1 MEALTNIFSTL
12 DSIAWGPY
20 MLAFI
25 GLTGLYLIIGLKF
38 IPIIKIPYALKLL
51 FSKSNNTED
60 GEIPPRSALFTAMS
74 ATVGVGNIAGV
85 ATAIALGGPGAIFWM
100 WVMGFIGM
108 ATKYGEAVLAVKY
121 RETDSNGSFVGGPM
135 YYIKNGLGDNW
146 KWLGFIFALFGTIA
160 AFGIGNMVQSN
171 TVAIQVKNTLQ
182 IEPLITGLIIASI
195 SAVVIIGGVK
205 RIGFV
210 ASSLVPIMAIIYFLS
225 AMFIVFANTER
236 VPEVLNLIIK
246 NAFDTSSAAGGFAG
260 SAMALAMQYG
270 ISRGVF
276 SNEAGLGSAPIAHA
290 AAKTNS
296 PVRQGAIAVLG
307 VFFDTIIICTLT
319 ALVILICGAW
329 LGDAQGVDLTS
340 AGFAFQFPYFGNI
353 IVTISVILFAFTTIL
368 GWSYYGERCSVYVFG
383 EKAKT
388 PYRILWIFFIIIG
401 AWASNNVELIWSLA
415 SFMNGFMAIP
425 NLIALVL
432 LSPVIFKLS
441 KEYFT
446 RK

>member
-1 MEALTNIFSTL
+1 
-12 DSIAWGPY
+12 
-20 MLAFI
+20 
-25 GLTGLYLIIGLKF
+25 
-38 IPIIKIPYALKLL
+38 
-51 FSKSNNTED
+51 
-60 GEIPPRSALFTAMS
+60 
-74 ATVGVGNIAGV
+74 
-85 ATAIALGGPGAIFWM
+85 
-100 WVMGFIGM
+100 
-108 ATKYGEAVLAVKY
+108 
-121 RETDSNGSFVGGPM
+121 
-135 YYIKNGLGDNW
+135 
-146 KWLGFIFALFGTIA
+146 
-160 AFGIGNMVQSN
+160 
-171 TVAIQVKNTLQ
+171 
-182 IEPLITGLIIASI
+182 
-195 SAVVIIGGVK
+195 
-205 RIGFV
+205 
-210 ASSLVPIMAIIYFLS
+210 MAIIYFLS
-225 AMFIVFANTER
+225 AMFIVFANLER
-236 VPEVLNLIIK
+236 VPEALNLIIE

-296 PVRQGAIAVLG
+296 PVRQGTIAVLG

-319 ALVILICGAW
+319 ALVILICGVW

-340 AGFAFQFPYFGNI
+340 AGFAFQFPYYGNI

-388 PYRILWIFFIIIG
+388 PYRILWILFIIVG

-441 KEYFT
+441 KEYFI

>member
-1 MEALTNIFSTL
+1 MEALTKIFSML

-51 FSKSNNTED
+51 FSKSSNTED

-135 YYIKNGLGDNW
+135 YYIKNGLGNNW
-146 KWLGFIFALFGTIA
+146 KWLGFIFAFFGTIA

-182 IEPLITGLIIASI
+182 IEPIITGLIIASI

-205 RIGFV
+205 
-210 ASSLVPIMAIIYFLS
+210 
-225 AMFIVFANTER
+225 E
-236 VPEVLNLIIK
+236 
-246 NAFDTSSAAGGFAG
+246 
-260 SAMALAMQYG
+260 
-270 ISRGVF
+270 
-276 SNEAGLGSAPIAHA
+276 
-290 AAKTNS
+290 
-296 PVRQGAIAVLG
+296 
-307 VFFDTIIICTLT
+307 
-319 ALVILICGAW
+319 
-329 LGDAQGVDLTS
+329 
-340 AGFAFQFPYFGNI
+340 
-353 IVTISVILFAFTTIL
+353 
-368 GWSYYGERCSVYVFG
+368 
-383 EKAKT
+383 
-388 PYRILWIFFIIIG
+388 
-401 AWASNNVELIWSLA
+401 
-415 SFMNGFMAIP
+415 
-425 NLIALVL
+425 
-432 LSPVIFKLS
+432 
-441 KEYFT
+441 
-446 RK
+446 